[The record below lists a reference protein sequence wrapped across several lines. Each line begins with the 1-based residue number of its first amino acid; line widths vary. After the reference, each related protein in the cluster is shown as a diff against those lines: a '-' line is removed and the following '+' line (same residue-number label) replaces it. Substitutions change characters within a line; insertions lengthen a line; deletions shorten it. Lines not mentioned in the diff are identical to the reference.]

1 MSGEEAVDLVGRL
14 RRLVLEAYA
23 DGVDV
28 EGEWYLLTADSM
40 IPNVTV
46 TIESID
52 AGTGSRQDVDGAV
65 SSGTFMQRLQDL
77 LLDAFAT
84 GTSVTGSH
92 VLRYAAPTIPDW
104 RVGIVRECEP
114 SEDDERSSELTYH
127 RE

>member
-1 MSGEEAVDLVGRL
+1 MSGEDAGDLDGRL
-14 RRLVLEAYA
+14 RLLLLEAYA

-46 TIESID
+46 TIEPID
-52 AGTGSRQDVDGAV
+52 AGTDSRNEADSAS
-65 SSGTFMQRLQDL
+65 SSGVFMQRLQEL

-92 VLRYAAPTIPDW
+92 VLRYAVPTIPDW

-114 SEDDERSSELTYH
+114 CEDDEWSSELTYH
-127 RE
+127 TE